1 MERTPGRSG
10 RTRIS
15 VVVASFR
22 DRSILDACI
31 VALQPQCRSLGAEL
45 IVARADEPAA
55 LTSLAAAYPD
65 VRVIQVP
72 MGAGIPELRGAGLS
86 AATGNMVAL
95 TEDHC
100 VASPNW
106 VSTMA
111 DHADTNV
118 DVVGGGMDNA
128 RSGRALEWGAFFAEY
143 GFFSAVSSRPQP
155 AGTTPLLTGAN
166 VAYARRVLPDV
177 VAWTLDGAWENVVH
191 DRLRVAGATMLFDPA
206 ARVGQNLM
214 YSLAAFCADRYQH
227 GHDYA
232 RVRLAL
238 APHENR
244 WVRIAASLALP
255 PVLTL
260 RVARTATGSAA
271 RAVAFVR
278 ALPFTFTF
286 LAAWSVGEAVGYLRG
301 PSAAPQLSSNS

>member
-1 MERTPGRSG
+1 M
-10 RTRIS
+10 S
-15 VVVASFR
+15 VSVAVASFR
-22 DRSILDACI
+22 DRPILDACL
-31 VALQPQCRSLGAEL
+31 ASLLPQCVRNGAEL
-45 IVARADEPAA
+45 IVARADSPDGVAA
-55 LTSLAAAYPD
+55 LKRAYPD
-65 VRVIQVP
+65 VNFIHVP
-72 MGAGIPELRGAGLS
+72 VGTGIPQLRGSAL
-86 AATGNMVAL
+86 AATTGAIAAL

-100 VASPNW
+100 VAAPNW
-106 VSTMA
+106 VATMA
-111 DHADTNV
+111 AHAGTKV

-128 RSGRALEWGAFFAEY
+128 RYGRALEWGAFFAEY